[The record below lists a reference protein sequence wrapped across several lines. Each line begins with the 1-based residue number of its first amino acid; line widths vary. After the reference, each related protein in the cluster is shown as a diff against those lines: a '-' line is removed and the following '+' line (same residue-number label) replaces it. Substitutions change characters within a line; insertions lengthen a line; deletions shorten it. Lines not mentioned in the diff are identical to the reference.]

1 MKKFSLLFVF
11 MIFCI
16 SCIKSFVYGK
26 MLTIDN
32 YLAMIAKNNNEW
44 KSIQAEIDAIKG
56 KLDEIERVYVFSFT
70 AGISYSDDK
79 SGRPYSQSLKLDD
92 LINWKYDAS
101 LNKQFETGT
110 KVYLGVDG
118 SYGTYDYVNTDKYSI
133 KDIVPFVKLEQSL
146 WKDIN
151 GGSTKASIA
160 KQKASAR
167 SQLYLYEYKKQKF
180 LLDAIK
186 AYWDL
191 SYARTIVDFKIVSF
205 DRKKKILEWNQRRYK
220 MDLVEKS
227 DLLQSQAAVKS
238 GELNLKIAYEDES
251 KNNRTFNLFIN
262 INEDNVRY
270 DVEKFEDKGNS
281 FKVDKDLLRKGTRAD
296 VLSALEDVNAA
307 LYDQE
312 VSQRSRGADLVFE
325 GKYAFN
331 NVAQNQTSKSFE
343 RIKDG
348 DRSSYSIGLRYTL
361 PLDFKL
367 RKVIDKGYEAA
378 KIAAQ
383 SSAESVASKEN
394 NDWIQLLD
402 NWNNTRIRLEVAFDI
417 EKIQRQRYEEDRK
430 LLQRGR
436 TTTYMVLQ
444 SEEDL
449 DSSTLNVLKGILEL
463 IKIDE
468 EVKAFYSGVN
478 EVL

>member
-1 MKKFSLLFVF
+1 
-11 MIFCI
+11 
-16 SCIKSFVYGK
+16 

-32 YLAMIAKNNNEW
+32 YLDMIANNNSGL
-44 KSIQAEIDAIKG
+44 KSIQANIDAIKG
-56 KLDEIERVYVFSFT
+56 KLAEIERVYGFFFT

-79 SGRPYSQSLKLDD
+79 SGRPHSHGIKLDD
-92 LINWKYDAS
+92 LINWKYDLS

-110 KVYLGVDG
+110 KLYLGVDG
-118 SYGTYDYVNTDKYSI
+118 SYGTYDYVNTDNYSI
-133 KDIVPFVKLEQSL
+133 KDIAPFVKLEQSL

-167 SQLYLYEYKKQKF
+167 SQLYLQEYKKQKL
-180 LLDAIK
+180 LLDATK

-191 SYARTIVDFKIVSF
+191 SYAKTVVDFKVVSF

-238 GELNLKIAYEDES
+238 GELNLKLAYEDE
-251 KNNRTFNLFIN
+251 NRDNRTFNLFIN
-262 INEDNVRY
+262 INDDSARY

-281 FKVDKDLLRKGTRAD
+281 FKIDKNLSRKGTRAD
-296 VLSALEDVNAA
+296 VLSALEGVNTA

-312 VSQRSRGADLVFE
+312 VSQRTRGADLVFE
-325 GKYAFN
+325 GKYALN
-331 NVAQNQTSKSFE
+331 DVAQNQTNKSFE

-361 PLDFKL
+361 PLDFKI

-378 KIAAQ
+378 KIAAH
-383 SSAESVASKEN
+383 SLAESAASKEN
-394 NDWIQLLD
+394 NDWIELLD
-402 NWNNTRIRLEVAFDI
+402 NWNNTRIRLEIAFDI

-430 LLQRGR
+430 LLERGR

-449 DSSTLNVLKGILEL
+449 DSSTLNVLKGILQL

-468 EVKAFYSGVN
+468 EAKAFYSGVN